1 MSKRVEGIDVA
12 RGVASLIMIQGH
24 AYHGWVAPDQ
34 RDGAYAFTRLL
45 GTLPLPAF
53 LVLAGAA
60 VTWRVHAA
68 RERDEDA
75 GAVRRG
81 LLKRGMQVLLY
92 GYLMSFS
99 YALIDG
105 VDSWHALFRAD
116 VLHVIGLSIVVGG
129 LCLGR
134 TLDTHRL
141 AVRCMGVGIVMTLAC
156 PWLAALHPPGGIVT
170 GLLVDAPPFTR
181 MPLVPLFAWFAAGSA
196 AAQWML
202 SARSAPVAVPL
213 PAERAGAPI
222 RMLVSLLVL
231 GVVAAI
237 VGEHAFLWAL
247 GEDPATRAHPAVIW
261 NVLDLAG
268 RGCVVLALGA
278 LLSLRIPDR
287 PRRALIRLGRGSLV
301 AYVVHVPFCYGKL
314 GGPLVGESSML
325 EATLALVVLTAIS
338 WASVYAWDA
347 FKARLRRRRG

>member
-34 RDGAYAFTRLL
+34 REGAYAFTRIL

-68 RERDEDA
+68 AERGED
-75 GAVRRG
+75 GPSVRRS
-81 LLKRGMQVLLY
+81 LLKRGVQVLLY

-105 VDSWHALFRAD
+105 VDAWQTLFRAD

-129 LCLGR
+129 ICLGR
-134 TLDTHRL
+134 TLDTGRL
-141 AVRCMGVGIVMTLAC
+141 ALRCMAVGILMTLAC
-156 PWLAALHPPGGIVT
+156 PWLSALDPPAGIVT
-170 GLLVDAPPFTR
+170 GLFVDAPPFTR
-181 MPLVPLFAWFAAGSA
+181 MPLVPLFAWFAVGTTA
-196 AAQWML
+196 AACML
-202 SARSAPVAVPL
+202 SSRRPGFAS
-213 PAERAGAPI
+213 ERAGAPVHV
-222 RMLVSLLVL
+222 LLALLVL
-231 GVVAAI
+231 GVIAAI
-237 VGEHAFLWAL
+237 AFEQLFVWAL
-247 GEDPATRAHPAVIW
+247 GDDPASRAHPAIAL

-287 PRRALIRLGRGSLV
+287 PRRALVRLGRGSLV

-314 GGPLVGESSML
+314 GGPLVGASSMT
-325 EATLALVVLTAIS
+325 EATFALIVLIAIS
-338 WASVYAWDA
+338 WAAVYAWDA
-347 FKARLRRRRG
+347 FKTRVRRPPR

>member
-34 RDGAYAFTRLL
+34 HDTAYAFTRVL

-68 RERDEDA
+68 SGRSEDA
-75 GAVRRG
+75 GSVRRS
-81 LLKRGMQVLLY
+81 LMKRGAQVLLY
-92 GYLMSFS
+92 GYLMSFG

-116 VLHVIGLSIVVGG
+116 VLHVIGLSILVGG
-129 LCLGR
+129 ALLGNRLDTGRLAWRCLGVG
-134 TLDTHRL
+134 
-141 AVRCMGVGIVMTLAC
+141 AVLTAAC
-156 PWLAALHPPGGIVT
+156 PWLSAVDPPGGIIT

-181 MPLVPLFAWFAAGSA
+181 MPLVPLFAWFAVGVVA
-196 AAQWML
+196 ARWML
-202 SARSAPVAVPL
+202 QARGAGFAS
-213 PAERAGAPI
+213 ERAGAPV
-222 RMLVSLLVL
+222 RMLVSLLLL
-231 GVVAAI
+231 GLVVAVA
-237 VGEHAFLWAL
+237 GEQAFLWAL
-247 GEDPATRAHPAVIW
+247 GDDPASRAHPAIAW

-268 RGCVVLALGA
+268 RGCVVLAVGA
-278 LLSLRIPDR
+278 LASLRIPDR
-287 PRRALIRLGRGSLV
+287 PRRALVRLGRGSLV

-314 GGPLVGESSML
+314 GGPLVGASSMA
-325 EATLALVVLTAIS
+325 EATLALVVLIAIS

-347 FKARLRRRRG
+347 FKAWIQTRRRNA